1 MKAPLSWLREYA
13 ALPGDLDG
21 RTLADA
27 LIRAGLE
34 VETVEQ
40 VGADVTG
47 PLVIGKVLAYEVE
60 VHSNG
65 KSIRWCQVHV
75 GRHNDSS
82 GSRSVV
88 CGAHNFEVGDVVVV
102 ALPGAVLPGGF
113 GISARKTY
121 GHVSDGMICSAK
133 ELGLGDDHTG
143 ILVLDDPDLEP
154 GSDAAPI
161 LHLREEIL
169 DIAVTPDRGYCLSI
183 RGIARESA
191 QALGVAFTDPVDR
204 PVPAE
209 TTHGYPVE
217 LLSEACPLFVALTVT
232 GIDPGRPSPRWLA
245 RRVQLAGMRS
255 ISVAV
260 DITNYVMLE
269 SGQPIHAYDADLLDG
284 PIVVRKAAEG
294 EKLTTLDDV
303 VRPLHPDDLLIT
315 DASGPIGLA
324 GVMGGAMT
332 ELSLV
337 TRNVVIEAAHFDAMT
352 IARTSRRHKLSS
364 EASRRFER
372 GVDPEA
378 SYAAAH
384 RVAELLVAHAGGT
397 LLPDETVRG
406 AGPPR
411 SSTTIADTLPARIL
425 GSDIDHSLV
434 VRLLEAVGAAVI
446 DSGDSLTITPP
457 SWRPDLNDPYDYVEE
472 VGRQIGFD
480 TIQPVVPTAPV
491 GRGLTRGQRARRAIN
506 VGLAARGFVEVLSF
520 PFASATDL
528 DLMGVPA
535 DDQRRRLNKIVNPLS
550 EASPYLRTTML
561 PGLFAAAA
569 RNRSR
574 GNDDLALFE
583 AGSVF
588 FAHDPPLAAPRPS
601 VTQRPSA
608 EELAALDRPLG
619 QQPRHLGA
627 VLTGQW
633 VPEDWDGP
641 GIPADWRQAIA
652 FVEAAASAIGLQLN
666 RRAAE
671 YPPWHPGR
679 CAEFTLPTGEGIG
692 YAGEL
697 HPEVCAAFGLP
708 ARAAAAEIDL
718 DALIA
723 AAPAGGDIP
732 IISGFPVAKEDV
744 ALIVKNDVPT
754 AAVERALRA
763 GAGPL
768 LESVWLFDV
777 YTGPQVGEGKKS
789 LAYALRFRAPDRTL
803 TEAEAA
809 EARDAAVAAAAERT
823 GAVQRTL

>member
-1 MKAPLSWLREYA
+1 MRAPLSWLREYA
-13 ALPGDLDG
+13 ALPDDLDG
-21 RTLADA
+21 RALAEA

-40 VGADVTG
+40 VGDDVTG

-60 VHSNG
+60 VHSNN
-65 KSIRWCQVHV
+65 KPIRWCQVDV

-102 ALPGAVLPGGF
+102 ALPGAVLPGRL

-143 ILVLDDPDLEP
+143 ILVLDEPDLKP

-161 LHLREEIL
+161 LNLREEVL

-191 QALGVAFTDPVDR
+191 QALGVVFTDPVDR

-209 TTHGYPVE
+209 TTRGHSVE
-217 LLSEACPLFVALTVT
+217 LQSEACPLFVTVT

-269 SGQPIHAYDADLLDG
+269 TGQPIHAYDADLLDG

-324 GVMGGAMT
+324 GVMGGATT
-332 ELSLV
+332 ELSPS

-378 SYAAAH
+378 SYAVAH
-384 RVAELLVAHAGGT
+384 RVAELLVAYGVGT
-397 LLPDETVRG
+397 LLPEETVRG
-406 AGPPR
+406 AIPPR

-425 GSDIDHSLV
+425 GSDVDHSSV
-434 VRLLEAVGAAVI
+434 VRLLVAIGATVI
-446 DSGDSLTITPP
+446 DDGDSLTITPP
-457 SWRPDLNDPYDYVEE
+457 SWRPDLNEPYDYVEE

-480 TIQPVVPTAPV
+480 TIEPVVPTAPV
-491 GRGLTRGQRARRAIN
+491 GRGLTRSQRARRTIN
-506 VGLAARGFVEVLSF
+506 VALAARGFVEVLSF

-535 DDQRRRLNKIVNPLS
+535 DDPRRRLNKIVNPLS
-550 EASPYLRTTML
+550 EANPYLRTSLL
-561 PGLFAAAA
+561 PGLFAAVA

-583 AGSVF
+583 TGSVF
-588 FAHDPPLAAPRPS
+588 FAHDPPLPAPRPP

-608 EELAALDRPLG
+608 EELAALDRALG

-633 VPEDWDGP
+633 VPEGWDGP
-641 GIPADWRQAIA
+641 GIPAGWQQAIA
-652 FVEAAASAIGLQLN
+652 FVEGAASAIGLQLD

-671 YPPWHPGR
+671 HPPWHPGR
-679 CAEFTLPTGEGIG
+679 CAEFALPTGEGIG

-708 ARAAAAEIDL
+708 ARTAAAEIDL

-744 ALIVKNDVPT
+744 ALIVDNDVPT

-768 LESVWLFDV
+768 LESIWLFDI

-803 TEAEAA
+803 TDAEAA
-809 EARDAAVAAAAERT
+809 AARDAAVAAAAERT